1 MEMQARRYM
10 KQLQNCMMKKNNLF
24 ILIIVAILI
33 FSGCGKEEKV
43 EIIKVDVPKYT
54 VNKGVFFENTVV
66 INDLVERGSIDTN
79 YFFINNKIKTDNRV
93 LSETQGLI
101 MEYAVYIRNKEL
113 FEKSFQY
120 LKLNMTLKNGLF
132 SWEYN
137 NKDEKKS
144 NSSATIDDLR
154 VLKSLVYAN
163 SLWGEYEADIRQ
175 LEKGIR
181 NLEKKGYLTDFLDRS
196 GVSKEVS
203 THYVDIVA
211 ISMLAQM
218 NKRYEEVLKKS
229 IELLRESRIKTENNL
244 PLYYEIYNVKNKSF
258 EKIKEINM
266 LTYLI
271 VIENR
276 KAAGL
281 NIEEDLKFLKVI
293 FQRDGGLYSKY
304 DLLGNPTSKIKSTAI
319 YAYLK
324 KIFLKEKD
332 SDFIKKI
339 DQEIKVL
346 LNGNMLPIS
355 QGEGKLYSFDLLI
368 LLLSDFEEKE

>member
-10 KQLQNCMMKKNNLF
+10 KQLQNYMLKNNNLF
-24 ILIIVAILI
+24 IVLMLGILI
-33 FSGCGKEEKV
+33 FSGCEKEENIN
-43 EIIKVDVPKYT
+43 IIKVEVPKYT
-54 VNKGVFFENTVV
+54 VNKEIFFGNTAV
-66 INDLVERGSIDTN
+66 INDLVENGSIDTN
-79 YFFINNKIKTDNRV
+79 YFLINNKMKTDNRV

-101 MEYAVYIRNKEL
+101 MEYAVYTRNKEL

-137 NKDEKKS
+137 SKDEKKS
-144 NSSATIDDLR
+144 DSSATIDDLR

-163 SLWGEYEADIRQ
+163 SIWGEYETDIRQ

-218 NKRYEEVLKKS
+218 NKRYEKILKKS
-229 IELLRESRIKTENNL
+229 IELLRESRIKIGNNL
-244 PLYYEIYNVKNKSF
+244 PLYYEIYDVKNKSF

-281 NIEEDLKFLKVI
+281 NIVEDLKFLKTI

-304 DLLGNPTSKIKSTAI
+304 DLSGNPTSKIKSTAI
-319 YAYLK
+319 YSYLK
-324 KIFLKEKD
+324 RIFLKEKD

-346 LNGNMLPIS
+346 LNEDMLPVS
-355 QGEGKLYSFDLLI
+355 QGEGKLYSFDLLT
-368 LLLSDFEEKE
+368 LLLSNLEEKK

>member
-1 MEMQARRYM
+1 M

-229 IELLRESRIKTENNL
+229 IKLLRESRIKTENNL

-332 SDFIKKI
+332 SNFIKKI

-346 LNGNMLPIS
+346 LNENMLPVS

-368 LLLSDFEEKE
+368 LLLSDLEEKE